1 MRQARVVLGAFLCHD
16 EHWCVSFRLHPEVR
30 PRALRPM
37 PISCLSLGVTVT
49 GMSRQ
54 SPFLDSLLQIV
65 YIQMIGSHPNYLLVN
80 VYIVWGRRNILFL
93 RSYIIFPL
101 LLLRVI
107 LNPEFFYI
115 HNHISVTL
123 LIPRTTEAHSV
134 CRKLA
139 LQL

>member
-80 VYIVWGRRNILFL
+80 VYIVWGRRNILCCCCCCYIVTSSFL
-93 RSYIIFPL
+93 SLCFESSRILSLFIFTATFLMEVGLVSYL
-101 LLLRVI
+101 LL
-107 LNPEFFYI
+107 
-115 HNHISVTL
+115 
-123 LIPRTTEAHSV
+123 
-134 CRKLA
+134 
-139 LQL
+139 